1 MVYTKC
7 WGRVEMSNYSTKTY
21 TDTEMASI
29 EAAVKAAIDKA
40 RLRDRLEG
48 PITHYIIEALAFGE
62 AGFGKYTSGDI
73 GAALRDKNQVVGLE
87 FVSDYKYK
95 IPANQISN
103 ATKGILFDEN
113 VYVRFEIV
121 REIRTPNTASTGGR
135 RRTRKT
141 RRVKR
146 KGTKAKKSRQSR
158 QSRR

>member
-1 MVYTKC
+1 M
-7 WGRVEMSNYSTKTY
+7 
-21 TDTEMASI
+21 
-29 EAAVKAAIDKA
+29 
-40 RLRDRLEG
+40 
-48 PITHYIIEALAFGE
+48 
-62 AGFGKYTSGDI
+62 
-73 GAALRDKNQVVGLE
+73 GLE

-135 RRTRKT
+135 RRTRRT

-158 QSRR
+158 KSRR